1 MTRADA
7 CGALRPGTAAD
18 IFRLQEIERDAATLF
33 RDWPGIDAN
42 ALTSVIALADH
53 LRSIEQGLSI
63 VVEADERIVGFA
75 MCEMQ
80 GPDAYLRELDVA
92 RAHQKRGFGAQLVEA
107 FAAAAR
113 AKGAR
118 HIYLATFRT
127 PPWNA
132 PFYARLG
139 FREVAHAD
147 YLPWMSELE
156 ASQAAFL
163 DLSTRVFMRRD

>member
-1 MTRADA
+1 MSPCDPNVT
-7 CGALRPGTAAD
+7 LRPGASAD
-18 IFRLQEIERDAATLF
+18 VFRLQEIERDAATLF
-33 RDWPGIDAN
+33 RDWPGIDAT

-53 LRSIEQGLSI
+53 LRSIEQGLSL
-63 VVEADERIVGFA
+63 VLEADERIVGFA
-75 MCEMQ
+75 IGEMQ
-80 GPDAYLRELDVA
+80 GDDVYLRELDVA
-92 RAHQKRGFGAQLVEA
+92 RTHQKRGFGARLVNA

-139 FREVAHAD
+139 FKEVARAD
-147 YLPWMSELE
+147 YLPWMREME

-163 DLSTRVFMRRD
+163 DLSTRVFMRLD